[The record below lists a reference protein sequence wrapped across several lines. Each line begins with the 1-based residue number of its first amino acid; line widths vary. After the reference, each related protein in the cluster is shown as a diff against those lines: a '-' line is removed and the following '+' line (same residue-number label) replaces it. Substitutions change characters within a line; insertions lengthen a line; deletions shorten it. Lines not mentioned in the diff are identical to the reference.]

1 MAHTQKDKK
10 KLLNRVRR
18 IRGQVDAIERAL
30 DVEEPEECSSVLQM
44 IASCRG
50 AINGLMAEVIEGHI
64 RFHVISPVHQP
75 KPEQIEAARELI
87 EVVNTYLK

>member
-18 IRGQVDAIERAL
+18 IRGQIDAIERLLEA
-30 DVEEPEECSSVLQM
+30 ESEGCASILQL

-64 RFHVISPVHQP
+64 RFHVVDPDH
-75 KPEQIEAARELI
+75 KPTAEQIEAAQELVD
-87 EVVNTYLK
+87 VVNTYLK